1 MARCRACTSGVN
13 SSLLGRQ
20 RVLNFKLGAFR
31 GGERVVNEPQVPQ
44 GVNVL
49 DRLYVVDDGLK
60 ITSLVG
66 LAGEVLEDGVFRAQD
81 FQ

>member
-1 MARCRACTSGVN
+1 MICGTDNGTGGAGVIKT
-13 SSLLGRQ
+13 
-20 RVLNFKLGAFR
+20 FGAFR

-66 LAGEVLEDGVFRAQD
+66 FAGEVLEDGVFRAQD